1 MQYSTDQVAAAP
13 LLKESADLLAK
24 ARERLLETQHTTTKE
39 HYNMEMTETTSLTPE
54 RAGELYASGKTVIE
68 VARAY
73 GMPYSKARKLIAA
86 SGTPIRD
93 ASARLKG
100 RTRTSKS
107 GA

>member
-1 MQYSTDQVAAAP
+1 MTS
-13 LLKESADLLAK
+13 LLKESADLIAE
-24 ARERLLETQHTTTKE
+24 ARVRLQEIQHTTTKE
-39 HYNMEMTETTSLTPE
+39 HHIMETTETTTLTPE

-93 ASARLKG
+93 ASSRLKG